1 MVKIRFIS
9 FIIFSLPFLG
19 ISQTLENLDYISPF
33 HEDLAAIQK
42 GDQWAIIDTDGS
54 IVIDFRS
61 DLVSTVFD
69 YATYPI
75 FRDGLCLIEKEKD
88 GIVYFGYINTLGN
101 TVIEPQFINASNFK
115 DEKAIVLKLIKET
128 AGENTALGKNV
139 VYYKYFEVI
148 INKKGDVLSYL
159 TKEGQNIVLDDS
171 YLRNPPQISFSQISE
186 LLFVRRNKNEKL
198 NLIKVDY

>member
-75 FRDGLCLIEKEKD
+75 FRDGLCLIEKD
-88 GIVYFGYINTLGN
+88 GIVYFGYINTLGE

-198 NLIKVDY
+198 NLIKLDY